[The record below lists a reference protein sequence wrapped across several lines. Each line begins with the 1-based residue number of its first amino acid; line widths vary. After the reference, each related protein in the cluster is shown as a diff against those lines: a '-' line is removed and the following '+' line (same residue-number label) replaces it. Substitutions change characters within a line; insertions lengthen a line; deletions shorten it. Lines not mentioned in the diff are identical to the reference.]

1 MKRREFIA
9 GLLVAATS
17 RHARAQQP
25 AKVHRIAFVTIAVP
39 IAEITEASSFR
50 NVRADIRVPSGADP
64 ADFQSVM
71 SGIADPPQPPFP
83 RLLSGRDR
91 SEELAGPLSWSPYY
105 PQTRIDR
112 CSTSSCRYY
121 RLRYK
126 ASAALRMLPTS
137 TRAAMEITLAAGVFW
152 AGPHATVLGPG
163 NHLAKIR
170 GRGWK
175 LLARCRIDRQPPAQP
190 WLWRPGYYPSSSE
203 ISRSRIAT
211 CLRSSHAARASA
223 RANGFRWIGVQPGV
237 VQSTGEITVAK
248 VRQVRLSDSGKFF
261 PGRER
266 CRVTRVA
273 AQDPTIRRAPARG
286 MPPGQRAPSMP
297 PRSVRVVAALG
308 S

>member
-190 WLWRPGYYPSSSE
+190 WLWRPGYYPLQFDDFALQDRNVLAHLPRGLGARKSKWLQVDWRARCGF
-203 ISRSRIAT
+203 SRWSKSPSRKSGECGYPT
-211 CLRSSHAARASA
+211 AA
-223 RANGFRWIGVQPGV
+223 N
-237 VQSTGEITVAK
+237 
-248 VRQVRLSDSGKFF
+248 FF
-261 PGRER
+261 LGREDEG
-266 CRVTRVA
+266 VTRSA
-273 AQDPTIRRAPARG
+273 AQDPSTRRARGARTSATQDSRRWK
-286 MPPGQRAPSMP
+286 P
-297 PRSVRVVAALG
+297 
-308 S
+308 